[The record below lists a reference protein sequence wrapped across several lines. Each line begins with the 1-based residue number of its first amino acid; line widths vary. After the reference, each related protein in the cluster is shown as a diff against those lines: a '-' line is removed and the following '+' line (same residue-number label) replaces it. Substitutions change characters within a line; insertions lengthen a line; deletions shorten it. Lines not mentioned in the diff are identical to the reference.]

1 MKLTL
6 DTQIRGSIPLY
17 WYQRPDLRYKP
28 PITLDHSVDPQ
39 EHQNACLKHIEA
51 MAGIYG
57 RQVMVDLVDQV
68 GSEGI
73 SVCSV
78 TCTLPHQEFTC
89 RETGE
94 SFQGHRS
101 LTGTSFSQI
110 RAV

>member
-1 MKLTL
+1 M
-6 DTQIRGSIPLY
+6 
-17 WYQRPDLRYKP
+17 
-28 PITLDHSVDPQ
+28 DPQ
-39 EHQNACLKHIEA
+39 EHQNACQKHIEA

-73 SVCSV
+73 SVCSF
-78 TCTLPHQEFTC
+78 TGKLSHKEFTC

-94 SFQGHRS
+94 SFQRHHS
-101 LTGTSFSQI
+101 LIGTSFSQI